1 MRKWTSLA
9 VMVLSL
15 FAFSGLAYSSDS
27 NGLAIGVEK
36 VTKAPFTAV
45 VNGGDH
51 LFTPVKEVTKRTF
64 DAGDHVRAAIVSVGL
79 NFGKPVEE

>member
-1 MRKWTSLA
+1 MKNRTSLA
-9 VMVLSL
+9 VMVFALL
-15 FAFSGLAYSSDS
+15 AFSGFAYSNDT
-27 NGLAIGVEK
+27 NGLALGVEK

-45 VNGGDH
+45 INGGDH
-51 LFTPVKEVTKRTF
+51 LFTPVKEVTKGTF